1 MSDNIIYDSNN
12 NTHIGFQKDLVA
24 YLKTCLD
31 DYKKDDDWEQ
41 VKDIADL
48 LLDFNGWQDNEN
60 LLVLS
65 NNNGMGYTIREYG
78 KEKTG
83 EQKIDRQELIKELD
97 DLCKRLQ
104 DDYNGVKEFKQYEED
119 RLVVYDVIE
128 LLEKGE

>member
-48 LLDFNGWQDNEN
+48 LLDFNGWADNEN

-65 NNNGMGYTIREYG
+65 DNNGMGYTIREY
-78 KEKTG
+78 
-83 EQKIDRQELIKELD
+83 
-97 DLCKRLQ
+97 
-104 DDYNGVKEFKQYEED
+104 
-119 RLVVYDVIE
+119 
-128 LLEKGE
+128 EKGE